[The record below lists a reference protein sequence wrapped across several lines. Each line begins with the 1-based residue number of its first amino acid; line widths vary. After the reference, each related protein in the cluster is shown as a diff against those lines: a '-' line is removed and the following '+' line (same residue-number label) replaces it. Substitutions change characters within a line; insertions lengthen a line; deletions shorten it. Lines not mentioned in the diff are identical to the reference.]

1 VDGGRVTVVV
11 LYTRPGCH
19 LCDEARD
26 VILALRESHS
36 RFELREIDIDGDD
49 ELHARFLERIP
60 VVQVDGE
67 IVAELEV
74 EAAAL
79 RVALT
84 ERGIGTVRSMTN
96 DAGQRQQ

>member
-1 VDGGRVTVVV
+1 MTVVV

-26 VILALRESHS
+26 AILALRESS
-36 RFELREIDIDGDD
+36 GEFELREIDIDGDD

-79 RVALT
+79 RIALT
-84 ERGIGTVRSMTN
+84 KRGIGTVRSMTN

>member
-79 RVALT
+79 RIALT
-84 ERGIGTVRSMTN
+84 KRGIGTVRSMTN

>member
-26 VILALRESHS
+26 AILALRESS
-36 RFELREIDIDGDD
+36 GEFELREIDIDGDD